1 MQPTP
6 TRKLAEILLSEPL
19 DEFVSSRRESGKSWR
34 VIARDLWTETDGQID
49 VTSMTLQ
56 NWFPS
61 SKASA

>member
-6 TRKLAEILLSEPL
+6 TRRLAELLLDEPL
-19 DEFVSSRRESGKSWR
+19 DTFVFSRREAGKSWR
-34 VIARDLWTETDGQID
+34 VIARDLWTTTDGQID

-61 SKASA
+61 ERASA